1 MGITITIVRQQNRA
15 RPMSHEW
22 PVVGKTETQFLLLTL
37 QQISTS
43 LAQLVL
49 IEQKRLENEL
59 NLSNTMA
66 IQADSLNTLLD
77 LVNATLAAKS
87 AEDQTVADLKAQVAN
102 DAAIADPALQAKF
115 DATLA
120 ALAAATPSPA
130 APPPVVDPN
139 APPTPAP

>member
-1 MGITITIVRQQNRA
+1 MAER
-15 RPMSHEW
+15 M
-22 PVVGKTETQFLLLTL
+22 KDTQFRLLTD
-37 QQISTS
+37 IFTHIYAS
-43 LAQLVL
+43 LARLVE
-49 IEQKRLENEL
+49 IQQKRLENEL

-87 AEDQTVADLKAQVAN
+87 VEDQTVADLKAQVAN

-115 DATLA
+115 DATMA
-120 ALAAATPSPA
+120 ALAAASPSPVT
-130 APPPVVDPN
+130 PPPVVDPN

>member
-1 MGITITIVRQQNRA
+1 MHTDWKLTGDTSQ
-15 RPMSHEW
+15 
-22 PVVGKTETQFLLLTL
+22 QFLLLTL
-37 QQISTS
+37 QQISAS

-49 IEQKRLENEL
+49 VEQQRLQNEL
-59 NLSNTMA
+59 NSSKIMA

-87 AEDQTVADLKAQVAN
+87 AEDQTVTDLKAQVAN
-102 DAAIADPALQAKF
+102 DAAIQDPALQAKF

-120 ALAAATPSPA
+120 ALAAASPSPS

-139 APPTPAP
+139 APPTPSPTPAPTPAP

>member
-1 MGITITIVRQQNRA
+1 M
-15 RPMSHEW
+15 
-22 PVVGKTETQFLLLTL
+22 KDTQFRILTD
-37 QQISTS
+37 IFTHINTS

-49 IEQKRLENEL
+49 IQHARLQNDS
-59 NLSNTMA
+59 NLSHTMA

-102 DAAIADPALQAKF
+102 DAAIQDPALQAKF

-120 ALAAATPSPA
+120 ALAAASPSPT

-139 APPTPAP
+139 APPTPAPTGAP